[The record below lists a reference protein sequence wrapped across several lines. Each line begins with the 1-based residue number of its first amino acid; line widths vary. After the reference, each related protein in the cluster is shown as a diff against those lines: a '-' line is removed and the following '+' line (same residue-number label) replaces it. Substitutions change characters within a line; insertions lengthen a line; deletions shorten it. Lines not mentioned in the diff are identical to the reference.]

1 MVAAQRR
8 EIVLWSAPTRSAV
21 VDVMVEGAAVTL
33 MTAGEIGRG
42 VRAMARP
49 VVSVVLRP
57 PLVGPSLQPAT
68 WLRGLARRGALHRQD
83 AQSEI
88 SLLLDRLVPLVLATV
103 LDRVDLNQVVRERVD
118 LDGVVAAVDVDA
130 IAQRLDVDAVLDRVD
145 LNQIVRERVD
155 LDGLVATVDVTA
167 LMDHLDLRSIAE
179 QVIAEV
185 DLPEIIR
192 ASTGS
197 VTSETVR
204 GVRMRGITGDDA
216 VARAADRFRLRR
228 RQAVVPPAP
237 DSP

>member
-1 MVAAQRR
+1 M
-8 EIVLWSAPTRSAV
+8 
-21 VDVMVEGAAVTL
+21 DVMVEGAAVTL
-33 MTAGEIGRG
+33 MTAGEIRRG
-42 VRAMARP
+42 VQAMARP
-49 VVSVVLRP
+49 LVSVVLRP

-68 WLRGLARRGALHRQD
+68 WLRGLARRGALHRLD
-83 AQSEI
+83 AQSEVAH
-88 SLLLDRLVPLVLATV
+88 LLDRLVPLVLATV

-118 LDGVVAAVDVDA
+118 LDG
-130 IAQRLDVDAVLDRVD
+130 
-145 LNQIVRERVD
+145 
-155 LDGLVATVDVTA
+155 LVATVDVAA

-204 GVRMRGITGDDA
+204 GVRMRSITGDDA